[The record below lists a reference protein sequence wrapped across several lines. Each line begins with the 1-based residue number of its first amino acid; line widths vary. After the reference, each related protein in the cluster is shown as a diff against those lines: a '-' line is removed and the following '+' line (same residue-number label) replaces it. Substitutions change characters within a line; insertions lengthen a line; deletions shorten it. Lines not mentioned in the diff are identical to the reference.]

1 MIKRNSQILHLW
13 FLLCDL
19 GLTVLAWLLAYFL
32 RFEVEVIPVNKE
44 PASFAQCCSN
54 IPLLLLLSGI
64 AYHLAGQYVIHR
76 FRRVREEVVGAVK
89 GTMLM
94 GLFVMATTFGLQDPY
109 NSRAT
114 MLLFLVLCPPLIILE
129 RLWSVPPANVHGGHP
144 KRAPRR
150 RQPGI
155 ADGPS
160 IATPKGAADRASQCQ
175 KLSARLRNTE
185 IS

>member
-94 GLFVMATTFGLQDPY
+94 GLFVMATTYGLQDPY
-109 NSRAT
+109 KSRAT
-114 MLLFLVLCPPLIILE
+114 MMLFLVLCPPLIITE
-129 RLWSVPPANVHGGHP
+129 RRTTW
-144 KRAPRR
+144 
-150 RQPGI
+150 
-155 ADGPS
+155 
-160 IATPKGAADRASQCQ
+160 AAIPQ
-175 KLSARLRNTE
+175 
-185 IS
+185 